1 VPGLAM
7 KHARIQMLAMLA
19 SVVLLCGRE
28 RPARMAAEG
37 SLEYGYTVYAQCVA
51 AQGAGSAQS
60 ETSRQNYEP
69 SQRSYDQSL
78 RGAEQQPADSSWTN

>member
-1 VPGLAM
+1 M

-19 SVVLLCGRE
+19 SVLLCGRE

-37 SLEYGYTVYAQCVA
+37 SLEYAYTVYAQCVA

-60 ETSRQNYEP
+60 ETSRQNYGRVNDP
-69 SQRSYDQSL
+69 MIKVCAAQNSSL
-78 RGAEQQPADSSWTN
+78 RTRVGQID